1 MTDPNI
7 PLSRRAMLTAALVG
21 GSAAAATLAGA
32 AAAHAGPAAGS
43 DTRAGGGKQFT
54 LTVLGTTDLH
64 NNVFNW
70 DYFKNVPYS
79 DSASNRI
86 GIAQAATLIKAM
98 RAERGA
104 ANTLTIDA
112 GDTIQGT
119 PLAYYF
125 AKINP
130 ISATV
135 KHPMAL
141 AMNSVGY
148 DAVCLGNHEFNYG
161 IPLLRTWEGQLDFP
175 LLGANVRDA
184 ATGSRAFT
192 PYVLKRVKT
201 GNGWVTVGLVGFV
214 TPGCALWDRDNVQGR
229 LDFNGIV
236 EEARKVIPEMKAA
249 GADVVIVSSHSGAT
263 PGSSYGDALPFPE
276 NASTQLAEEV
286 PGIDAILVGHA
297 HLEIPERFVTN
308 KDTGRQV
315 LLAEPLK
322 WGMRVSVMD
331 LELAREKGQWTVIS
345 AHSHLLDAKTVDAD
359 PAVVR
364 AVQAGHDATVKYVNA
379 VIGTSTAPLSTA
391 TACWQDSAAIDAIN
405 YVQASTIKAELA
417 GGPNAGLPV
426 LSIAAAFSREV
437 DVKAGPLTIRDVA
450 GLYIFDNTLL
460 SIKVTGA
467 QVKAYLEWSAQYFRP
482 VSTTTARA
490 ADVTNAVTATAPNGT
505 PDYNYDVV
513 YGLDAPLDYEID
525 LARPAGD
532 RIVGLAYGGKAL
544 APEQEFAMA
553 INNYRQS
560 GGGNFPGVKTAPVLS
575 NSQQEIRQRI
585 IDYVVD
591 RGTLDVAVFSRDNW
605 RLTVNGRP
613 LTVTPQT

>member
-1 MTDPNI
+1 MTDPN
-7 PLSRRAMLTAALVG
+7 PSLSRRAMLSAALVG

-32 AAAHAGPAAGS
+32 PAAQAAPGA
-43 DTRAGGGKQFT
+43 RANGEKQFT

-70 DYFKNVPYS
+70 DYFKNAPYA
-79 DSASNRI
+79 DNAGNKI
-86 GIAQAATLIKAM
+86 GIAQASTLIKAM

-125 AKINP
+125 AKISP

-141 AMNSVGY
+141 AMNAVGY
-148 DAVCLGNHEFNYG
+148 DAVGLGNHEFNYG
-161 IPLLRTWEGQLDFP
+161 IPLLRSWEKQLDFP
-175 LLGANVRDA
+175 LLGANVHDA
-184 ATGSRAFT
+184 VTGRRAFT

-201 GNGWVTVGLVGFV
+201 DNGWLTVGLVGFV
-214 TPGCALWDRDNVQGR
+214 TPGCALWDRDNVQGK

-236 EEARKVIPEMKAA
+236 EEARTVIPQMKAD
-249 GADVVIVSSHSGAT
+249 GADVVIISSHSGAT

-297 HLEIPERFVTN
+297 HQEIPERFVAN
-308 KDTGRQV
+308 KATGKQV
-315 LLAEPLK
+315 LLTEPLK

-331 LELAREKGQWTVIS
+331 LELAKVKGSWTVTA
-345 AHSHLLDAKTVDAD
+345 AHSHLLDARTADAD

-364 AVQAGHDATVKYVNA
+364 AVQAGHEATVKYVNE
-379 VIGTSTAPLSTA
+379 VIGTSTGALSTA
-391 TACWQDSAAIDAIN
+391 TACWEDSAAIDAIN
-405 YVQASTIKAELA
+405 YVQASTVKAELA
-417 GGPNAGLPV
+417 SGPAAGLPV
-426 LSIAAAFSREV
+426 LSIAAAFSRAV

-460 SIKVTGA
+460 SVKVTGD
-467 QVKAYLEWSAQYFRP
+467 QVKAYLEWSARYFKP
-482 VSTTTARA
+482 VSTATARA
-490 ADVTNAVTATAPNGT
+490 ADVTNAVTAMAPGGT

-513 YGLDAPLDYEID
+513 YGLDAPLNYEID
-525 LARPAGD
+525 LARPVGE
-532 RIVGLAYGGKAL
+532 RIANLTYGGAAL
-544 APEQEFAMA
+544 RPDQEFALA

-591 RGTLDVAVFSRDNW
+591 HGTLDVAVFSQNNW
-605 RLTVNGRP
+605 RLTVDGRA
-613 LTVTPQT
+613 LAVTP

>member
-1 MTDPNI
+1 MTDPN
-7 PLSRRAMLTAALVG
+7 PSFSRRAMLAAAFVG
-21 GSAAAATLAGA
+21 GSAAAAALSGA
-32 AAAHAGPAAGS
+32 PAAQAAPATG
-43 DTRAGGGKQFT
+43 RNQFQ

-70 DYFKNVPYS
+70 DYFKDMPYS
-79 DSASNRI
+79 DSAGNKI
-86 GIAQAATLIKAM
+86 GIAQAATLIKAV

-104 ANTLTIDA
+104 GHTLTIDS

-125 AKINP
+125 AKVNP
-130 ISATV
+130 ISDTV

-141 AMNSVGY
+141 AMNAVGY
-148 DAVCLGNHEFNYG
+148 DAVGLGNHEFNYG
-161 IPLLRTWEGQLDFP
+161 IPMLRTWEKQLDFP
-175 LLGANVRDA
+175 VLGANVHDA
-184 ATGSRAFT
+184 VSGRRAFT

-201 GNGWVTVGLVGFV
+201 ENGWLTVGLVGFV
-214 TPGCALWDRDNVQGR
+214 TPGCALWDRDNVQGK

-236 EEARKVIPEMKAA
+236 EEAKTVIPEMKAA

-297 HLEIPERFVTN
+297 HLEIPERFVIN
-308 KDTGRQV
+308 KATGRQV
-315 LLAEPLK
+315 LLTEPLK
-322 WGMRVSVMD
+322 WGMRVAVID
-331 LELAREKGQWTVIS
+331 LQLTKDRGQWSVTS
-345 AHSHLLDAKTVDAD
+345 AHSHLLDAKTADAD
-359 PAVVR
+359 PAVVG
-364 AVQAGHDATVKYVNA
+364 AVQAGHEATVKYVNQ

-391 TACWQDSAAIDAIN
+391 TACWGDSAAIDAIN

-417 GGPNAGLPV
+417 NGPAASLPV
-426 LSIAAAFSREV
+426 LSIAAAFSRAV

-467 QVKAYLEWSAQYFRP
+467 QVKAYLEWSAQYFKP
-482 VSTTTARA
+482 VAGTTARA
-490 ADVTNAVTATAPNGT
+490 QDVTNAATVIAPNGT

-525 LARPAGD
+525 LARPVGD
-532 RIVGLAYGGKAL
+532 RIMKLTYGGEPVPA
-544 APEQEFAMA
+544 EMEFAMA

-560 GGGNFPGVKTAPVLS
+560 GGGNFPAVKTAPVLS

-591 RGTLDVAVFSRDNW
+591 RGSLDAAVFSQSNW
-605 RLTVNGRP
+605 RLTVNGEP
-613 LTVTPQT
+613 LTVTA

>member
-1 MTDPNI
+1 MTDPN
-7 PLSRRAMLTAALVG
+7 PSFSRRAMLTAAFVG
-21 GSAAAATLAGA
+21 GSAAAATLSGA
-32 AAAHAGPAAGS
+32 PAAQAAPANGK
-43 DTRAGGGKQFT
+43 KQFT

-70 DYFKNVPYS
+70 DYFKDVPYS
-79 DSASNRI
+79 DSSGNKI
-86 GIAQAATLIKAM
+86 GIAQAATLIKAV

-104 ANTLTIDA
+104 GNTLTIDS

-125 AKINP
+125 AKVNP
-130 ISATV
+130 ISDTV

-141 AMNSVGY
+141 AMNAVGY
-148 DAVCLGNHEFNYG
+148 DAVALGNHEFNYG
-161 IPLLRTWEGQLDFP
+161 VPMLRTWEKQLDFP
-175 LLGANVRDA
+175 LLGANVHDA
-184 ATGSRAFT
+184 VSGGRAFT

-214 TPGCALWDRDNVQGR
+214 TPGCALWDRDNVQGK

-236 EEARKVIPEMKAA
+236 EEAKTVIPEMKAA

-308 KDTGRQV
+308 KATGRQV
-315 LLAEPLK
+315 LLTEPLK
-322 WGMRVSVMD
+322 WGMRVAVID
-331 LELAREKGQWTVIS
+331 LDLVKDRGEWKVTS
-345 AHSHLLDAKTVDAD
+345 AHSHLLDAKTVDPD
-359 PAVVR
+359 PAVVN
-364 AVQAGHDATVKYVNA
+364 AVQAGHQATVKYVNQ

-391 TACWQDSAAIDAIN
+391 TACWGDSAAIDAIN
-405 YVQASTIKAELA
+405 YVQAATIKAELA
-417 GGPNAGLPV
+417 NGPAAALPV
-426 LSIAAAFSREV
+426 LSIAAAFSRSV

-467 QVKAYLEWSAQYFRP
+467 QVKAYLEWSAQYFKP
-482 VSTTTARA
+482 VSGTTARA
-490 ADVTNAVTATAPNGT
+490 QDVTNAATAIAPNGT

-513 YGLDAPLDYEID
+513 YGLDAPLNYEID
-525 LARPAGD
+525 LGRPVGD
-532 RIVGLAYGGKAL
+532 RIMNLTYGG
-544 APEQEFAMA
+544 APVPADKEFAMA

-560 GGGNFPGVKTAPVLS
+560 GGGNFPAVKTAPVLS

-585 IDYVVD
+585 IDYVVA
-591 RGTLDVAVFSRDNW
+591 RGTLDASVFSQDNW
-605 RLTVNGRP
+605 RLTVNGQA
-613 LTVTPQT
+613 LTVTA

>member
-1 MTDPNI
+1 MTDPNTS
-7 PLSRRAMLTAALVG
+7 PSRRAMLTAALVG
-21 GSAAAATLAGA
+21 GGA
-32 AAAHAGPAAGS
+32 AAAALAGTPAQAAGS
-43 DTRAGGGKQFT
+43 EQPGGGQAGSKKQFT

-70 DYFKNVPYS
+70 DYFKNVAYA
-79 DSASNRI
+79 DSAGNKI
-86 GIAQAATLIKAM
+86 GIAQAATLINAL

-125 AKINP
+125 AKIKP

-141 AMNSVGY
+141 AMNAIGY
-148 DAVCLGNHEFNYG
+148 DAVGLGNHEFNYG
-161 IPLLRTWEGQLDFP
+161 IALLRTWEKQLDFP
-175 LLGANVRDA
+175 LLGANVHDA
-184 ATGSRAFT
+184 VSGRRAFT

-201 GNGWVTVGLVGFV
+201 HSGWLTVGLVGFV
-214 TPGCALWDRDNVQGR
+214 TPGCALWDRDNVQGK

-236 EEARKVIPEMKAA
+236 EEARTVIPQVRAA
-249 GADVVIVSSHSGAT
+249 GADVVIVTSHSGAT

-308 KDTGRQV
+308 KATGTQV
-315 LLAEPLK
+315 LLTEPLK

-331 LELAREKGQWTVIS
+331 FRLAKVKGQWTVTS
-345 AHSHLLDAKTVDAD
+345 ARSLLLDAKTVDPD

-364 AVQAGHDATVKYVNA
+364 AVQAGHEATVKYVNE
-379 VIGTSTAPLSTA
+379 VIGTSSAPLSTA
-391 TACWQDSAAIDAIN
+391 TACWEDSAAIDAIN

-417 GGPNAGLPV
+417 NGPAAGLPV
-426 LSIAAAFSREV
+426 LSIAAAFSRAV

-467 QVKAYLEWSAQYFRP
+467 QVKAYLEWSAQYFKP
-482 VSTTTARA
+482 VTATTARA
-490 ADVTNAVTATAPNGT
+490 QDVTNAVTAAAPNGT

-513 YGLDAPLDYEID
+513 YGLDAPLNYEID

-532 RIVGLAYGGKAL
+532 RIANLSYGGQSL
-544 APEQEFAMA
+544 RPEQEFALA

-560 GGGNFPGVKTAPVLS
+560 GGGNFPAVKSAPVLS

-591 RGTLDVAVFSRDNW
+591 RGTLDVATFSQANW
-605 RLTVNGRP
+605 RLTVNGAP
-613 LTVTPQT
+613 LTVTA

>member
-1 MTDPNI
+1 
-7 PLSRRAMLTAALVG
+7 MLTAALVG
-21 GSAAAATLAGA
+21 GSAAAAALAGA
-32 AAAHAGPAAGS
+32 PAAQA
-43 DTRAGGGKQFT
+43 AGERSNGDKPGGRKQFT

-70 DYFKNVPYS
+70 DYFKNTAYA
-79 DSASNRI
+79 DSAGNKI
-86 GIAQAATLIKAM
+86 GIAQAATLINAM

-125 AKINP
+125 AKIKP

-141 AMNSVGY
+141 AMNAIGY
-148 DAVCLGNHEFNYG
+148 DAAGLGNHEFNYG
-161 IPLLRTWEGQLDFP
+161 IPLLRTWEKQLDFP
-175 LLGANVRDA
+175 LLGANVHDA
-184 ATGSRAFT
+184 VSGRRAFT
-192 PYVLKRVKT
+192 PYVLKRVRT
-201 GNGWVTVGLVGFV
+201 DNGWVTVGLVGFV
-214 TPGCALWDRDNVQGR
+214 TPGCALWDRDNVQGK

-236 EEARKVIPEMKAA
+236 EEAKTVIPQVKAA
-249 GADVVIVSSHSGAT
+249 GADIVIVTSHSGAT

-276 NASTQLAEEV
+276 NASTQLAAEV

-308 KDTGRQV
+308 NATGKQV
-315 LLAEPLK
+315 LLTEPLK

-331 LELAREKGQWTVIS
+331 LELAKVKGQWTVTS
-345 AHSHLLDAKTVDAD
+345 AHSHLLDAKTVDPD

-364 AVQAGHDATVKYVNA
+364 AVQAGHDATVTYVNE

-391 TACWQDSAAIDAIN
+391 TACWEDSAAIDAIN
-405 YVQASTIKAELA
+405 YVQATTIKAELA
-417 GGPNAGLPV
+417 NGPAAVLPV
-426 LSIAAAFSREV
+426 LSIAAAFSRAV

-467 QVKAYLEWSAQYFRP
+467 QVKAYLEWSAQYFKP
-482 VSTTTARA
+482 VTATAVA
-490 ADVTNAVTATAPNGT
+490 AQDVTNAVTTTAPNGT

-513 YGLDAPLDYEID
+513 YGLDAPLNYEID

-532 RIVGLAYGGKAL
+532 RIANLSYGGEPL
-544 APEQEFAMA
+544 RPEQEFAMA

-560 GGGNFPGVKTAPVLS
+560 GGGNFPAVKSAPVLS

-591 RGTLDVAVFSRDNW
+591 RGTLDVAVFSQANW
-605 RLTVNGRP
+605 RLTVNGAP
-613 LTVTPQT
+613 LTVTA

>member
-1 MTDPNI
+1 MTDPTT

-32 AAAHAGPAAGS
+32 PAAQAGTGS
-43 DTRAGGGKQFT
+43 PGTGGKPFT

-70 DYFKNVPYS
+70 DYFKNTPYA
-79 DSASNRI
+79 DTAGNKI

-130 ISATV
+130 VSATV

-141 AMNSVGY
+141 AMNAVGY
-148 DAVCLGNHEFNYG
+148 DAVGLGNHEFNYG
-161 IPLLRTWEGQLDFP
+161 IPLLRTWESQLDFP
-175 LLGANVRDA
+175 LLGANVHDA
-184 ATGSRAFT
+184 VTGRRAFS

-201 GNGWVTVGLVGFV
+201 DNGWVTVGLVGFV
-214 TPGCALWDRDNVQGR
+214 TPGCALWDRDNVQGK

-236 EEARKVIPEMKAA
+236 EEAKVVIPQLKAA
-249 GADVVIVSSHSGAT
+249 GADVVIVTSHSGAT

-276 NASTQLAEEV
+276 NASTQLAVEV

-297 HLEIPERFVTN
+297 HVEIPERFVTN
-308 KDTGRQV
+308 TATGKQV
-315 LLAEPLK
+315 LLTEPLK

-331 LELAREKGQWTVIS
+331 LELVREKGRWTVTS
-345 AHSHLLDAKTVDAD
+345 AHSHLLDAKTADAD

-364 AVQAGHDATVKYVNA
+364 AVQSGHEATVKYINA
-379 VIGTSTAPLSTA
+379 VIGTCTAPLNTA
-391 TACWQDSAAIDAIN
+391 TACWEDSAAIDAIN

-417 GGPNAGLPV
+417 NGPAAALPV
-426 LSIAAAFSREV
+426 LSIAAAFSRAV

-467 QVKAYLEWSAQYFRP
+467 QVKDYLEWSAQYFKA
-482 VSTTTARA
+482 VSGSTARA
-490 ADVTNAVTATAPNGT
+490 ADVTNAAT
-505 PDYNYDVV
+505 
-513 YGLDAPLDYEID
+513 
-525 LARPAGD
+525 
-532 RIVGLAYGGKAL
+532 
-544 APEQEFAMA
+544 
-553 INNYRQS
+553 
-560 GGGNFPGVKTAPVLS
+560 
-575 NSQQEIRQRI
+575 
-585 IDYVVD
+585 
-591 RGTLDVAVFSRDNW
+591 
-605 RLTVNGRP
+605 
-613 LTVTPQT
+613 

>member
-1 MTDPNI
+1 MTDPNTS
-7 PLSRRAMLTAALVG
+7 PSRRAMLAAALVG
-21 GSAAAATLAGA
+21 GGA
-32 AAAHAGPAAGS
+32 AAAALAGAPAAQ
-43 DTRAGGGKQFT
+43 AGRGQASAKKQFT

-70 DYFKNVPYS
+70 DYFKNVPYA
-79 DSASNRI
+79 DGAGNKI

-141 AMNSVGY
+141 AMNAIGY
-148 DAVCLGNHEFNYG
+148 DAVGLGNHEFNYG
-161 IPLLRTWEGQLDFP
+161 IELLRTWERQLDFP
-175 LLGANVRDA
+175 LLGANVHDA
-184 ATGSRAFT
+184 VTGAQAFT
-192 PYVLKRVKT
+192 PYVLKRIKT
-201 GNGWVTVGLVGFV
+201 DSGWLTVGLVGLV
-214 TPGCALWDRDNVQGR
+214 TPGCALWDRDNVQGK

-236 EEARKVIPEMKAA
+236 EEARAVIPRVLAA
-249 GADVVIVSSHSGAT
+249 GADVVIVTSHSGAT

-308 KDTGRQV
+308 KATGKQV
-315 LLAEPLK
+315 LLTEPLK

-331 LELAREKGQWTVIS
+331 LDLVKEEGQWTVTS
-345 AHSHLLDAKTVDAD
+345 AHSLLLDAKTADAD

-364 AVQAGHDATVKYVNA
+364 AVQAGHEATVNYVNE

-391 TACWQDSAAIDAIN
+391 TACWEDSAAIDAIN
-405 YVQASTIKAELA
+405 FVQASTIKAELA
-417 GGPNAGLPV
+417 STPAAGLPV
-426 LSIAAAFSREV
+426 LSIAAAFSRAV

-460 SIKVTGA
+460 AIKVTGA
-467 QVKAYLEWSAQYFRP
+467 QVKAYLEWSAQYFKP
-482 VSTTTARA
+482 VTATTARA
-490 ADVTNAVTATAPNGT
+490 QDVTNAVTATAPNGT

-513 YGLDAPLDYEID
+513 YGLDAPLNYEID

-532 RIVGLAYGGKAL
+532 RIANLSYGGKAL
-544 APEQEFAMA
+544 APEQEFALA

-560 GGGNFPGVKTAPVLS
+560 GGGNFPAVKSAPVLS

-591 RGTLDVAVFSRDNW
+591 RGTLDVAVFSQANW
-605 RLTVNGRP
+605 RLTVNGAP
-613 LTVTPQT
+613 LTVTP

>member
-1 MTDPNI
+1 MTDPN
-7 PLSRRAMLTAALVG
+7 PSFSRRAMLAAAFVG
-21 GSAAAATLAGA
+21 GSAAAAALGA
-32 AAAHAGPAAGS
+32 PAAQAAPANGK
-43 DTRAGGGKQFT
+43 KQFQ

-70 DYFKNVPYS
+70 DYFKDMPYA
-79 DSASNRI
+79 DNAGNKI
-86 GIAQAATLIKAM
+86 GIAQAATLIKAV
-98 RAERGA
+98 RAERGTGQ
-104 ANTLTIDA
+104 TLTIDS

-125 AKINP
+125 AKVNP
-130 ISATV
+130 ISDTV

-141 AMNSVGY
+141 AMNAVGY
-148 DAVCLGNHEFNYG
+148 DAVALGNHEFNYG
-161 IPLLRTWEGQLDFP
+161 IPMLRTWEKQLDFP
-175 LLGANVRDA
+175 LLGANVHDA
-184 ATGSRAFT
+184 VTGQRAFT

-201 GNGWVTVGLVGFV
+201 ENGWLTVGLVGFV
-214 TPGCALWDRDNVQGR
+214 TPGCALWDRDNVQGK

-236 EEARKVIPEMKAA
+236 EEAKTVIPQMKAA

-286 PGIDAILVGHA
+286 PGIDVILVGHA

-308 KDTGRQV
+308 KATGRQV
-315 LLAEPLK
+315 LLTEPLK
-322 WGMRVSVMD
+322 WGMRVAVID
-331 LELAREKGQWTVIS
+331 LQLVKDRGQWSVAS

-359 PAVVR
+359 PAVIG
-364 AVQAGHDATVKYVNA
+364 AVQAGHEATVKYVNQ
-379 VIGTSTAPLSTA
+379 VIGTSTAPLNTA
-391 TACWQDSAAIDAIN
+391 TACWGDSAAIDAIN

-417 GGPNAGLPV
+417 NGPAAGLPV
-426 LSIAAAFSREV
+426 LSIAAAFSRAV

-467 QVKAYLEWSAQYFRP
+467 QVKAYLEWSAQYFKP
-482 VSTTTARA
+482 VAGTTASA
-490 ADVTNAVTATAPNGT
+490 QDVTNAATSIAPNGT

-513 YGLDAPLDYEID
+513 FGLDAPLNYEID
-525 LARPAGD
+525 LARPVGD
-532 RIVGLAYGGKAL
+532 RIMNLSYGG
-544 APEQEFAMA
+544 APVPADKEFAMA

-560 GGGNFPGVKTAPVLS
+560 GGGNFPAVKTAPVLS

-585 IDYVVD
+585 IDYVVA
-591 RGTLDVAVFSRDNW
+591 RGTLDAAVFSQSNW
-605 RLTVNGRP
+605 RLTVKGEP
-613 LTVTPQT
+613 LTVTA

>member
-1 MTDPNI
+1 MIDPN
-7 PLSRRAMLTAALVG
+7 PSFSRRAMLTAAFVG
-21 GSAAAATLAGA
+21 GSAAAATLSGA
-32 AAAHAGPAAGS
+32 PAAQAAPDNGK
-43 DTRAGGGKQFT
+43 KQFT

-70 DYFKNVPYS
+70 DYFKDVPYS
-79 DSASNRI
+79 DSSGNKI
-86 GIAQAATLIKAM
+86 GIAQAATLIKAV

-104 ANTLTIDA
+104 GNTLTIDS

-125 AKINP
+125 AKVNP
-130 ISATV
+130 ISDTV

-141 AMNSVGY
+141 AMNAVGY
-148 DAVCLGNHEFNYG
+148 DAVALGNHEFNYG
-161 IPLLRTWEGQLDFP
+161 IPMLRTWEKQLDFP
-175 LLGANVRDA
+175 LLGANVHDA
-184 ATGSRAFT
+184 VSGGRAFT

-214 TPGCALWDRDNVQGR
+214 TPGCALWDRDNVQGK

-236 EEARKVIPEMKAA
+236 EEAKTVIPEMKAA

-308 KDTGRQV
+308 KATGRQV
-315 LLAEPLK
+315 LLTEPLK
-322 WGMRVSVMD
+322 WGMRVAVID
-331 LELAREKGQWTVIS
+331 LDLVKDHGEWRVAS
-345 AHSHLLDAKTVDAD
+345 AHSHLLDAKTVDPD
-359 PAVVR
+359 PAVVN
-364 AVQAGHDATVKYVNA
+364 AVQAGHEATVKYVNQ

-391 TACWQDSAAIDAIN
+391 TACWGDSAAIDAIN
-405 YVQASTIKAELA
+405 YVQAATIKAELA
-417 GGPNAGLPV
+417 NGPAAALPV
-426 LSIAAAFSREV
+426 LSIAAAFSRSV

-467 QVKAYLEWSAQYFRP
+467 QVKAYLEWSAQYFKP
-482 VSTTTARA
+482 VSGTSARA
-490 ADVTNAVTATAPNGT
+490 QDVTNASTAIAPNGT

-513 YGLDAPLDYEID
+513 YGLDAPLNYDID
-525 LARPAGD
+525 LGRPAGD
-532 RIVGLAYGGKAL
+532 RIMNLTYGG
-544 APEQEFAMA
+544 APVPADMEFAMA

-560 GGGNFPGVKTAPVLS
+560 GGGNFPAVKTAPVLS

-585 IDYVVD
+585 IDYVVA
-591 RGTLDVAVFSRDNW
+591 RGTLDATVFSQNNW
-605 RLTVNGRP
+605 RLTVNGQA
-613 LTVTPQT
+613 LTVTA

>member
-1 MTDPNI
+1 MTDPNT

-32 AAAHAGPAAGS
+32 PAAQAVPATG
-43 DTRAGGGKQFT
+43 RKPFT

-70 DYFKNVPYS
+70 DYFKNVPYT
-79 DSASNRI
+79 DTAGNKI

-125 AKINP
+125 AKISP

-135 KHPMAL
+135 THPMAL
-141 AMNSVGY
+141 AMNAVGY
-148 DAVCLGNHEFNYG
+148 DAVGLGNHEFNYG
-161 IPLLRTWEGQLDFP
+161 IPLLRTWERQLDFP
-175 LLGANVRDA
+175 LLGANVHDA
-184 ATGSRAFT
+184 VTGKRAFT

-201 GNGWVTVGLVGFV
+201 DNGWLTVGLIGFV
-214 TPGCALWDRDNVQGR
+214 TPGCALWDRDNVQGK

-236 EEARKVIPEMKAA
+236 EEAKTVIPQLKAA
-249 GADVVIVSSHSGAT
+249 GADVVIVTSHSGAT

-308 KDTGRQV
+308 KATGKPV
-315 LLAEPLK
+315 LLTEPLK

-331 LELAREKGQWTVIS
+331 LELAKDKGKWTVTS
-345 AHSHLLDAKTVDAD
+345 ARSHLLDAKTADAD

-364 AVQAGHDATVKYVNA
+364 AVQAGHEATVKYVNE
-379 VIGTSTAPLSTA
+379 VIGTCTAPLSTA
-391 TACWQDSAAIDAIN
+391 TACWEDSAAIDAIN
-405 YVQASTIKAELA
+405 YIQASTIKAELA
-417 GGPNAGLPV
+417 NSPSAGLPV
-426 LSIAAAFSREV
+426 LSIAAAFSRSV

-467 QVKAYLEWSAQYFRP
+467 QVKDYLEWSAQYFKP
-482 VSTTTARA
+482 VLSTTARA
-490 ADVTNAVTATAPNGT
+490 ADVTNAATAVAPGGT

-513 YGLDAPLDYEID
+513 YGLDAPLKYEID
-525 LARPAGD
+525 LAKPVGQ
-532 RIVGLAYGGKAL
+532 RITGLSYGTGAL
-544 APEQEFAMA
+544 RMDQEFALA

-560 GGGNFPGVKTAPVLS
+560 GGGNFPAVKTAPVLS

-585 IDYVVD
+585 IDYVVEH
-591 RGTLDVAVFSRDNW
+591 GSLDVAVFSQDNW
-605 RLTVNGRP
+605 RLTVNGEA
-613 LTVTPQT
+613 LTVTA

>member
-1 MTDPNI
+1 MTDPT
-7 PLSRRAMLTAALVG
+7 PSPSRRAMLTAALVG
-21 GSAAAATLAGA
+21 GTAAATTFAGA
-32 AAAHAGPAAGS
+32 PAAQARPALRPE
-43 DTRAGGGKQFT
+43 DKKQFT

-70 DYFKNVPYS
+70 DYFKNTSYA
-79 DSASNRI
+79 DAAGNKI
-86 GIAQAATLIKAM
+86 GIAQASTLIKAM
-98 RAERGA
+98 RAECGA

-125 AKINP
+125 AKIRP
-130 ISATV
+130 ISDSVT
-135 KHPMAL
+135 HPMAL
-141 AMNSVGY
+141 AMNAVGY
-148 DAVCLGNHEFNYG
+148 DAVGLGNHEFNYG
-161 IPLLRTWEGQLDFP
+161 IPLLRTWEKQLDFP
-175 LLGANVRDA
+175 LLGANVHDA
-184 ATGSRAFT
+184 VTGQRAFT
-192 PYVLKRVKT
+192 PYVLKRIKT
-201 GNGWVTVGLVGFV
+201 DNGWLTVGLVGFV
-214 TPGCALWDRDNVQGR
+214 TPGCALWDRDNVQGK

-236 EEARKVIPEMKAA
+236 EEARTVIPQMKAA

-276 NASTQLAEEV
+276 NASTLLAEEV

-297 HLEIPERFVTN
+297 HVEIPERFVTH
-308 KDTGRQV
+308 KATGKQV
-315 LLAEPLK
+315 LLTEPLK

-331 LELAREKGQWTVIS
+331 LRLTKERGRWNVTS
-345 AHSHLLDAKTVDAD
+345 ASSHLLDAKTAEPD

-364 AVQAGHDATVKYVNA
+364 AVQAGHEATVKYVNE
-379 VIGTSTAPLSTA
+379 VIGTSTAALSTG
-391 TACWQDSAAIDAIN
+391 TACWQDTAAIDAIN
-405 YVQASTIKAELA
+405 FVQASTIKAELA
-417 GGPNAGLPV
+417 GGANAGLPV
-426 LSIAAAFSREV
+426 LSIAAAFSRAV

-467 QVKAYLEWSAQYFRP
+467 QVKAYLEWSAQYFKP
-482 VSTTTARA
+482 VTGTTAAA
-490 ADVTNAVTATAPNGT
+490 ADVTNSVTPTAPGGT

-513 YGLDAPLDYEID
+513 YGLDAPLTYDID
-525 LARPAGD
+525 LARPVGS
-532 RIVGLAYGGKAL
+532 RISNLSYGGEAL
-544 APEQEFAMA
+544 RADQEFAMA

-591 RGTLDVAVFSRDNW
+591 SGTLDAALFSRSDW
-605 RLTVNGRP
+605 RLVVNGQP
-613 LTVTPQT
+613 LTVIP

>member
-1 MTDPNI
+1 MTDPT
-7 PLSRRAMLTAALVG
+7 PSPSRRAMLTAALVG
-21 GSAAAATLAGA
+21 GTAAATTFAGA
-32 AAAHAGPAAGS
+32 PAAQARPALRPE
-43 DTRAGGGKQFT
+43 DKKQFT

-70 DYFKNVPYS
+70 DYFKNTSYA
-79 DSASNRI
+79 DAAGNKI
-86 GIAQAATLIKAM
+86 GIAQASTLIKAM
-98 RAERGA
+98 RAECGA

-125 AKINP
+125 AKIRP
-130 ISATV
+130 ISDSVT
-135 KHPMAL
+135 HPMAL
-141 AMNSVGY
+141 AMNAVGY
-148 DAVCLGNHEFNYG
+148 DAVGLGNHEFNYG
-161 IPLLRTWEGQLDFP
+161 IPLLRTWEKQLDFP
-175 LLGANVRDA
+175 LLGANVHDA
-184 ATGSRAFT
+184 VTGQRAFT
-192 PYVLKRVKT
+192 PYVLKRIKT
-201 GNGWVTVGLVGFV
+201 DNGWLTVGLVGFV
-214 TPGCALWDRDNVQGR
+214 TPGCALWDRDNVQGK

-236 EEARKVIPEMKAA
+236 EEARTVIPQMKAA

-276 NASTQLAEEV
+276 NASTLLAEEV

-297 HLEIPERFVTN
+297 HVEIPERFVTH
-308 KDTGRQV
+308 KATGKQV
-315 LLAEPLK
+315 LLTEPLK

-331 LELAREKGQWTVIS
+331 LRLTKERGRWNVTS
-345 AHSHLLDAKTVDAD
+345 ASSHLLDAKTAEPD

-364 AVQAGHDATVKYVNA
+364 AVQAGHEATVKYVNE
-379 VIGTSTAPLSTA
+379 VIGTSTAALSTG
-391 TACWQDSAAIDAIN
+391 TACWEDSAAIDAIN
-405 YVQASTIKAELA
+405 FVQASTIKAELA
-417 GGPNAGLPV
+417 GGANAGLPV
-426 LSIAAAFSREV
+426 LSIAAAFSRAV

-467 QVKAYLEWSAQYFRP
+467 QVKAYLEWSAQYFKP
-482 VSTTTARA
+482 VTGTTAAA
-490 ADVTNAVTATAPNGT
+490 ADVTNSVTPTAPGGT

-513 YGLDAPLDYEID
+513 YGLDAPLTYDID
-525 LARPAGD
+525 LARPVGS
-532 RIVGLAYGGKAL
+532 RISNLSYGGEAL
-544 APEQEFAMA
+544 RADQEFAMA

-591 RGTLDVAVFSRDNW
+591 SGTLDAALFSRSDW
-605 RLTVNGRP
+605 RLVVNGQP
-613 LTVTPQT
+613 LTVIP

>member
-1 MTDPNI
+1 MTDPT
-7 PLSRRAMLTAALVG
+7 PSPSRRAMLTAALVG
-21 GSAAAATLAGA
+21 GTAAATTFAGA
-32 AAAHAGPAAGS
+32 PAAQARPALRPE
-43 DTRAGGGKQFT
+43 DKKQFT

-70 DYFKNVPYS
+70 DYFKNTSYA
-79 DSASNRI
+79 DAAGNKI
-86 GIAQAATLIKAM
+86 GIAQASTLIKAM
-98 RAERGA
+98 RAECGA

-112 GDTIQGT
+112 GDTIQGM

-125 AKINP
+125 AKIRP
-130 ISATV
+130 ISDSVT
-135 KHPMAL
+135 HPMAL
-141 AMNSVGY
+141 AMNAVGY
-148 DAVCLGNHEFNYG
+148 DAVGLGNHEFNYG
-161 IPLLRTWEGQLDFP
+161 IPLLRTWEKQLDFP
-175 LLGANVRDA
+175 LLGANVHDA
-184 ATGSRAFT
+184 VTGQRAFT
-192 PYVLKRVKT
+192 PYVLKRIKT
-201 GNGWVTVGLVGFV
+201 DNGWLTVGLVGFV
-214 TPGCALWDRDNVQGR
+214 TPGCALWDRDNVQGK

-236 EEARKVIPEMKAA
+236 EEARTVIPQMKAA

-276 NASTQLAEEV
+276 NASTLLAEEV

-297 HLEIPERFVTN
+297 HVEIPERFVTH
-308 KDTGRQV
+308 KATGKQV
-315 LLAEPLK
+315 LLTEPLK

-331 LELAREKGQWTVIS
+331 LRLTKERGRWNVTS
-345 AHSHLLDAKTVDAD
+345 ASSHLLDAKTAEPD

-364 AVQAGHDATVKYVNA
+364 AVQAGHEATVKYVNE
-379 VIGTSTAPLSTA
+379 VIGTSTAALSTG

-405 YVQASTIKAELA
+405 FVQASTIKAELA
-417 GGPNAGLPV
+417 GGANAGLPV
-426 LSIAAAFSREV
+426 LSIAAAFSRAV

-467 QVKAYLEWSAQYFRP
+467 QVKAYLEWSAQYFKP
-482 VSTTTARA
+482 VTGTTAGA
-490 ADVTNAVTATAPNGT
+490 ADVTNSVTPTAPGGT

-513 YGLDAPLDYEID
+513 YGLDAPLTYDID
-525 LARPAGD
+525 LARPVGS
-532 RIVGLAYGGKAL
+532 RISNLSYGGEAL
-544 APEQEFAMA
+544 RADQEFAMA

-591 RGTLDVAVFSRDNW
+591 SGTLDAALFSRSDW
-605 RLTVNGRP
+605 RLVVNGQP
-613 LTVTPQT
+613 LTVIP

>member
-1 MTDPNI
+1 MTDPHHS
-7 PLSRRAMLTAALVG
+7 LSRRTMLTAALVG
-21 GSAAAATLAGA
+21 GSAAAAALSEAPA
-32 AAAHAGPAAGS
+32 AQAAPAAGRK
-43 DTRAGGGKQFT
+43 TFN

-70 DYFKNVPYS
+70 DYFKNVPYA
-79 DSASNRI
+79 DTAGNKI

-98 RAERGA
+98 RDERGA
-104 ANTLTIDA
+104 SNTLTIDA

-125 AKINP
+125 AKISP

-135 KHPMAL
+135 THPMAL
-141 AMNSVGY
+141 AMNAVGY
-148 DAVCLGNHEFNYG
+148 DAVGLGNHEFNYG
-161 IPLLRTWEGQLDFP
+161 IPLLRTWESQLNFP
-175 LLGANVRDA
+175 LLGANVHDA
-184 ATGSRAFT
+184 TTGKRAFT

-201 GNGWVTVGLVGFV
+201 NNGWLTVGLVGFV
-214 TPGCALWDRDNVQGR
+214 TPGCALWDRDNVQGK

-236 EEARKVIPEMKAA
+236 EEARTVIPQLKAA
-249 GADVVIVSSHSGAT
+249 GADVVIVTSHSGAT

-308 KDTGRQV
+308 KATGRQV
-315 LLAEPLK
+315 LLTEPLK
-322 WGMRVSVMD
+322 WGMRVAVMD
-331 LELAREKGQWTVIS
+331 LEVAKDKGRWTVTA

-364 AVQAGHDATVKYVNA
+364 AIQAGHEATVKYVNE
-379 VIGTSTAPLSTA
+379 VIGTSTAPLNTA
-391 TACWQDSAAIDAIN
+391 TACWEDSAAIDAIN

-417 GGPNAGLPV
+417 GGPSAGLPV
-426 LSIAAAFSREV
+426 LSIAAAFSRSV

-460 SIKVTGA
+460 SVKVTGA
-467 QVKAYLEWSAQYFRP
+467 QVRDYLEWSARYFKP
-482 VSTTTARA
+482 VFSSPARA
-490 ADVTNAVTATAPNGT
+490 ADVTNAATAMAPGGT

-513 YGLDAPLDYEID
+513 YGLDAALNYEID
-525 LARPAGD
+525 LAKPVGE
-532 RIVGLAYGGKAL
+532 RITGLRYGGEVL
-544 APEQEFAMA
+544 RRDQEFALA

-560 GGGNFPGVKTAPVLS
+560 GGGNFPAVMAAPVLS

-591 RGTLDVAVFSRDNW
+591 HGTLDVSVFSQDNW
-605 RLTVNGRP
+605 RLTVNGAA
-613 LTVTPQT
+613 LTVTA

>member
-1 MTDPNI
+1 MTDPTT

-32 AAAHAGPAAGS
+32 PAVSASPGN
-43 DTRAGGGKQFT
+43 GGKPFT

-70 DYFKNVPYS
+70 DYFKNTPYA
-79 DSASNRI
+79 DTAGNKI

-125 AKINP
+125 AKVNP
-130 ISATV
+130 VSATV

-141 AMNSVGY
+141 AMNAVGY
-148 DAVCLGNHEFNYG
+148 DAVGLGNHEFNYG
-161 IPLLRTWEGQLDFP
+161 IPLLRTWESQLDFP
-175 LLGANVRDA
+175 LLGANVHDA
-184 ATGSRAFT
+184 VTGRRAFS

-201 GNGWVTVGLVGFV
+201 DNGWVTVGLVGLV
-214 TPGCALWDRDNVQGR
+214 TPGCALWDRDNVQGK

-236 EEARKVIPEMKAA
+236 EEAKVVIPQLKAA
-249 GADVVIVSSHSGAT
+249 GADVVIVTSHSGAT

-308 KDTGRQV
+308 KASGRQV
-315 LLAEPLK
+315 LLTEPLK

-331 LELAREKGQWTVIS
+331 LELVKEKGQWTVTS

-364 AVQAGHDATVKYVNA
+364 AVQAGHEATVKYVNE
-379 VIGTSTAPLSTA
+379 VIGTCTAPLSTA
-391 TACWQDSAAIDAIN
+391 TACWEDSAAIDAIN

-417 GGPNAGLPV
+417 NGPAAALPV
-426 LSIAAAFSREV
+426 LSIAAAFSRAV

-467 QVKAYLEWSAQYFRP
+467 QVKDYLEWSAQYFKP
-482 VSTTTARA
+482 VSGTTARA
-490 ADVTNAVTATAPNGT
+490 ADVTNAVTATAPGGT

-513 YGLDAPLDYEID
+513 YGLDAPLTYEID
-525 LARPAGD
+525 LAKPVGE
-532 RIVGLAYGGKAL
+532 RITGLSYGGEAL
-544 APEQEFAMA
+544 RMDQEFALA

-560 GGGNFPGVKTAPVLS
+560 GGGNFPAVKTAPVLS

-585 IDYVVD
+585 IDYVVAN
-591 RGTLDVAVFSRDNW
+591 GTLDVAVFSQDNW
-605 RLTVNGRP
+605 RLTVNGAA
-613 LTVTPQT
+613 LTVTP

>member
-1 MTDPNI
+1 MTDPSAAF
-7 PLSRRAMLTAALVG
+7 SRRAMLTAALVG
-21 GSAAAATLAGA
+21 GSAAAAALSS
-32 AAAHAGPAAGS
+32 PAAQAAPANG
-43 DTRAGGGKQFT
+43 RKQFT

-70 DYFKNVPYS
+70 DYFKDLPYA
-79 DSASNRI
+79 DAAGNKV
-86 GIAQAATLIKAM
+86 GIAQAATLIKAV

-104 ANTLTIDA
+104 ANTLTIDS

-125 AKINP
+125 AKVNP
-130 ISATV
+130 ISETV

-141 AMNSVGY
+141 AMNAVGY
-148 DAVCLGNHEFNYG
+148 DAVGLGNHEFNYG
-161 IPLLRTWEGQLDFP
+161 IPMLRTWEKQLDFP
-175 LLGANVRDA
+175 LLGANVHDA
-184 ATGSRAFT
+184 GTGRRAFT

-201 GNGWVTVGLVGFV
+201 ENGWLTVGLVGFV
-214 TPGCALWDRDNVQGR
+214 TPGCALWDRDNVQGK

-236 EEARKVIPEMKAA
+236 EEAKTVIPEMKAA

-308 KDTGRQV
+308 KATGRPV
-315 LLAEPLK
+315 LLTEPLK
-322 WGMRVSVMD
+322 WGMRVAVMD
-331 LELAREKGQWTVIS
+331 LELVKERGQWLVAS
-345 AHSHLLDAKTVDAD
+345 AHAHLLDAKTVDAD
-359 PAVVR
+359 PAVVS
-364 AVQAGHDATVKYVNA
+364 AVQAGHEATVKYVNQ

-391 TACWQDSAAIDAIN
+391 TACWEDSAAIDAIN

-417 GGPNAGLPV
+417 NGPAASLPV
-426 LSIAAAFSREV
+426 LSIAAAFSRSV

-467 QVKAYLEWSAQYFRP
+467 QVKDYLEWSAQYFKP
-482 VSTTTARA
+482 LSGTTARA
-490 ADVTNAVTATAPNGT
+490 ADVTNAATALAPNGT

-513 YGLDAPLDYEID
+513 YGVDAPLNYEID
-525 LARPAGD
+525 LARPVGD
-532 RIVGLAYGGKAL
+532 RIRNLSYDG
-544 APEQEFAMA
+544 APVPAGMEFAMA

-560 GGGNFPGVKTAPVLS
+560 GGGGFPAVKSAPVLS

-591 RGTLDVAVFSRDNW
+591 RGALDAAVFSQANW
-605 RLTVNGRP
+605 RLTVNGAP
-613 LTVTPQT
+613 LTVTA

>member
-1 MTDPNI
+1 MTDPT
-7 PLSRRAMLTAALVG
+7 PSPSRRAMLTAALVG
-21 GSAAAATLAGA
+21 GTAAATTFAGA
-32 AAAHAGPAAGS
+32 PAAQARPALRPE
-43 DTRAGGGKQFT
+43 DKKQFT

-70 DYFKNVPYS
+70 DYFKNTSYA
-79 DSASNRI
+79 DAAGNKI
-86 GIAQAATLIKAM
+86 GIAQASTLIKAM
-98 RAERGA
+98 RAECGA

-125 AKINP
+125 AKIRP
-130 ISATV
+130 VSDSVT
-135 KHPMAL
+135 HPMAL
-141 AMNSVGY
+141 AMNAVGY
-148 DAVCLGNHEFNYG
+148 DAVGLGNHEFNYG
-161 IPLLRTWEGQLDFP
+161 IPLLRTWEKQLDFP
-175 LLGANVRDA
+175 LLGANVHDA
-184 ATGSRAFT
+184 VTGQRAFT
-192 PYVLKRVKT
+192 PYVLKRIKT
-201 GNGWVTVGLVGFV
+201 DNGWLTVGLVGFV
-214 TPGCALWDRDNVQGR
+214 TPGCALWDRDNVLGK

-236 EEARKVIPEMKAA
+236 EEARTVIPQMKAA

-276 NASTQLAEEV
+276 NASTLLAEEV
-286 PGIDAILVGHA
+286 PGIDAILAGHA
-297 HLEIPERFVTN
+297 HVEIPERFVTH
-308 KDTGRQV
+308 KASGKQV
-315 LLAEPLK
+315 LLTEPLK

-331 LELAREKGQWTVIS
+331 LRLTKERGRWNVTS
-345 AHSHLLDAKTVDAD
+345 ASSHLLDAKTAEPD

-364 AVQAGHDATVKYVNA
+364 AVQAGHEATVKYVNE
-379 VIGTSTAPLSTA
+379 VIGTSTAALSTG

-405 YVQASTIKAELA
+405 FVQASTIKAELA
-417 GGPNAGLPV
+417 GGANAGLPV
-426 LSIAAAFSREV
+426 LSIAAAFSRVV

-467 QVKAYLEWSAQYFRP
+467 QVKAYLEWSAQYFKP
-482 VSTTTARA
+482 VTGTTAAA
-490 ADVTNAVTATAPNGT
+490 ADVTNSVTPTAPGGT

-513 YGLDAPLDYEID
+513 YGLDAPLTYDID
-525 LARPAGD
+525 LARPVGS
-532 RIVGLAYGGKAL
+532 RISNLRYGGEAL
-544 APEQEFAMA
+544 RADQEFAMA

-591 RGTLDVAVFSRDNW
+591 SGTLDAALFSRSDW
-605 RLTVNGRP
+605 RLVVNGQP
-613 LTVTPQT
+613 LTVIP

>member
-1 MTDPNI
+1 MTNPHDS
-7 PLSRRAMLTAALVG
+7 LSRRAMLTAALVG
-21 GSAAAATLAGA
+21 GSAAATALAGT
-32 AAAHAGPAAGS
+32 PAARAAGEQSKEGQPGS
-43 DTRAGGGKQFT
+43 KKQFT

-70 DYFKNVPYS
+70 DYFKNVPYA
-79 DSASNRI
+79 DAAGNKI
-86 GIAQAATLIKAM
+86 GIAQAATLINAV

-125 AKINP
+125 AKIKP

-141 AMNSVGY
+141 AMNAIGY
-148 DAVCLGNHEFNYG
+148 DAVGLGNHEFNYG
-161 IPLLRTWEGQLDFP
+161 IDLLRAWEKQLDFP
-175 LLGANVRDA
+175 LLGANVHDA
-184 ATGSRAFT
+184 VSGGRAFT

-201 GNGWVTVGLVGFV
+201 HNGWVAVGLVGFV

-236 EEARKVIPEMKAA
+236 EEARTVIPQVKAA
-249 GADVVIVSSHSGAT
+249 GADIVIVTSHSGAT

-308 KDTGRQV
+308 KATGKQV
-315 LLAEPLK
+315 LLTEPLK

-331 LELAREKGQWTVIS
+331 LELAKVKGQWTVT
-345 AHSHLLDAKTVDAD
+345 AARSHLLDAKTVDPD

-364 AVQAGHDATVKYVNA
+364 AVQSGHEATVTYVNE
-379 VIGTSTAPLSTA
+379 VIGTSTAPLNTA
-391 TACWQDSAAIDAIN
+391 TACWEDSAAIDAIN

-417 GGPNAGLPV
+417 NGPAAGLPV
-426 LSIAAAFSREV
+426 LSIAAAFSRAV

-460 SIKVTGA
+460 SIRVTGA
-467 QVKAYLEWSAQYFRP
+467 QVKAYLEWSAQYFKP
-482 VSTTTARA
+482 VTGTTARA
-490 ADVTNAVTATAPNGT
+490 EDVTNAVTAAAPNGT

-513 YGLDAPLDYEID
+513 YGLDAPLNYEID

-532 RIVGLAYGGKAL
+532 RIAKLSYGGQPL
-544 APEQEFAMA
+544 RPEQEFALA

-560 GGGNFPGVKTAPVLS
+560 GGGNFPAVKSAPVLS

-591 RGTLDVAVFSRDNW
+591 RGTLDVAVFSQVNW
-605 RLTVNGRP
+605 RLTVNGSP
-613 LTVTPQT
+613 LTVTV

>member
-1 MTDPNI
+1 MTDPNT

-21 GSAAAATLAGA
+21 GGAAAATLAGA
-32 AAAHAGPAAGS
+32 PAAQAGS
-43 DTRAGGGKQFT
+43 GAPGSGRKPFT

-70 DYFKNVPYS
+70 DYFKNTPYA
-79 DSASNRI
+79 DTAGNKI

-130 ISATV
+130 VSATV

-141 AMNSVGY
+141 AMNAVGY
-148 DAVCLGNHEFNYG
+148 DAVGLGNHEFNYG
-161 IPLLRTWEGQLDFP
+161 IPLLRTWESQLDFP
-175 LLGANVRDA
+175 LLGANVHDA
-184 ATGSRAFT
+184 VTGRRAFS

-201 GNGWVTVGLVGFV
+201 DNGWVTVGLVGFV
-214 TPGCALWDRDNVQGR
+214 TPGCALWDRDNVQGK

-236 EEARKVIPEMKAA
+236 EEAKVVIPQLKAA
-249 GADVVIVSSHSGAT
+249 GADIVIVTSHSGAT

-308 KDTGRQV
+308 KATGKPV
-315 LLAEPLK
+315 LLTEPLK

-331 LELAREKGQWTVIS
+331 LELAKDKGQWTVTA

-364 AVQAGHDATVKYVNA
+364 AVRAGHEATVKYVNE
-379 VIGTSTAPLSTA
+379 VIGTSTAPLNTA
-391 TACWQDSAAIDAIN
+391 TACWEDSAAIDAIN

-417 GGPNAGLPV
+417 NGPAAGLPV
-426 LSIAAAFSREV
+426 LSIAAAFSRSV

-467 QVKAYLEWSAQYFRP
+467 QVKDYLEWSAQYFKP
-482 VSTTTARA
+482 VLSTTARA
-490 ADVTNAVTATAPNGT
+490 ADVTNAATAMAPGGT

-513 YGLDAPLDYEID
+513 YGLDAPLNYEID
-525 LARPAGD
+525 LARPVGQ
-532 RIVGLAYGGKAL
+532 RITGLSYGTEAL
-544 APEQEFAMA
+544 RMDQEFALA

-560 GGGNFPGVKTAPVLS
+560 GGGNFPAVKTAPVLS

-591 RGTLDVAVFSRDNW
+591 HATLDVAVFSQDNW
-605 RLTVNGRP
+605 RLTVNGEA
-613 LTVTPQT
+613 LTVTA

>member
-1 MTDPNI
+1 MTDPN
-7 PLSRRAMLTAALVG
+7 PSFSRRAMLAAALVG
-21 GSAAAATLAGA
+21 GSAAAATLSGA
-32 AAAHAGPAAGS
+32 PAAQAAPAN
-43 DTRAGGGKQFT
+43 DKKQFR

-70 DYFKNVPYS
+70 DYFKDEPYS
-79 DSASNRI
+79 DNAGNKI
-86 GIAQAATLIKAM
+86 GIAQASTLIKAV

-104 ANTLTIDA
+104 ANTLTIDS

-130 ISATV
+130 ISGSV

-141 AMNSVGY
+141 AMNAVGY
-148 DAVCLGNHEFNYG
+148 DAVALGNHEFNYG
-161 IPLLRTWEGQLDFP
+161 IPLLRTWEKQLDFP
-175 LLGANVRDA
+175 LLGANVHDA
-184 ATGSRAFT
+184 VTGGRAFT
-192 PYVLKRVKT
+192 PYILKRVKT
-201 GNGWVTVGLVGFV
+201 ENGWLTVGLVGFV
-214 TPGCALWDRDNVQGR
+214 TPGCALWDRDNVQGK

-236 EEARKVIPEMKAA
+236 EEAKTVIPQMKAA

-263 PGSSYGDALPFPE
+263 PGSSYGDALPFAE

-297 HLEIPERFVTN
+297 HMEIPERFVTN
-308 KDTGRQV
+308 TATGRQV
-315 LLAEPLK
+315 LLTEPLK
-322 WGMRVSVMD
+322 WGMRVAVID
-331 LELAREKGQWTVIS
+331 LQLVKDRGQWTVTS

-359 PAVVR
+359 PAVVS
-364 AVQAGHDATVKYVNA
+364 AVQAGHEATVKYVNQ
-379 VIGTSTAPLSTA
+379 VIGTSTAPLTTA
-391 TACWQDSAAIDAIN
+391 TACWADSAAIDAIN

-417 GGPNAGLPV
+417 NGPDAGLPV
-426 LSIAAAFSREV
+426 LSIAAAFSRSV

-482 VSTTTARA
+482 VGGTTARA
-490 ADVTNAVTATAPNGT
+490 QDVTNAVTALAPNGT

-513 YGLDAPLDYEID
+513 YGLDAPLNYEID

-532 RIVGLAYGGKAL
+532 RIMNLTYGG
-544 APEQEFAMA
+544 APVPAGKEFAMA

-560 GGGNFPGVKTAPVLS
+560 GGGNFPAVKTAPVLS
-575 NSQQEIRQRI
+575 NSQQEIRQRV
-585 IDYVVD
+585 IDYVVAH
-591 RGTLDVAVFSRDNW
+591 GTLDAAVFSQSNW
-605 RLTVNGRP
+605 RLTVNGQP
-613 LTVTPQT
+613 LTVTA

>member
-1 MTDPNI
+1 MTDPT
-7 PLSRRAMLTAALVG
+7 PSPSRRAMLTAALVG
-21 GSAAAATLAGA
+21 GTAAATTFAGA
-32 AAAHAGPAAGS
+32 PAAQARPALRPE
-43 DTRAGGGKQFT
+43 DKKQFT

-70 DYFKNVPYS
+70 DYFKNTSYA
-79 DSASNRI
+79 DAAGNKI
-86 GIAQAATLIKAM
+86 GIAQASTLIKAM
-98 RAERGA
+98 RAECGA

-125 AKINP
+125 AKIRP
-130 ISATV
+130 ISDSVT
-135 KHPMAL
+135 HPMAL
-141 AMNSVGY
+141 AMNAVGY
-148 DAVCLGNHEFNYG
+148 DAVGLGNHEFNYG
-161 IPLLRTWEGQLDFP
+161 IPLLRTWEKQLDFP
-175 LLGANVRDA
+175 LLGANVHDA
-184 ATGSRAFT
+184 VTGQRAFT
-192 PYVLKRVKT
+192 PYVLKRIKT
-201 GNGWVTVGLVGFV
+201 DNGWLTVGLVGFV
-214 TPGCALWDRDNVQGR
+214 TPGCALWDRDNVQGK

-236 EEARKVIPEMKAA
+236 EEARTVIPQMKAA

-276 NASTQLAEEV
+276 NASTLLAEEV

-297 HLEIPERFVTN
+297 HVEIPERFVTH
-308 KDTGRQV
+308 KATGKQV
-315 LLAEPLK
+315 LLTEPLK

-331 LELAREKGQWTVIS
+331 LRLTKERGRWNVTAAS
-345 AHSHLLDAKTVDAD
+345 SHLLDAKTAEPD

-364 AVQAGHDATVKYVNA
+364 AVQAGHEATVKYVNE
-379 VIGTSTAPLSTA
+379 VIGTSTAALSTG
-391 TACWQDSAAIDAIN
+391 TACWEDSAAIDAIN
-405 YVQASTIKAELA
+405 FVQASTIKAELA
-417 GGPNAGLPV
+417 GGANAGLPV
-426 LSIAAAFSREV
+426 LSIAAAFSRAV

-467 QVKAYLEWSAQYFRP
+467 QVKAYLEWSAQYFKP
-482 VSTTTARA
+482 VTSTTAAA
-490 ADVTNAVTATAPNGT
+490 ADVTNSVTPTAPGGT

-513 YGLDAPLDYEID
+513 YGLDAPLTYDID
-525 LARPAGD
+525 LARPVGS
-532 RIVGLAYGGKAL
+532 RISNLRYGGEAL
-544 APEQEFAMA
+544 RADQEFAMA

-591 RGTLDVAVFSRDNW
+591 SGTLDAALFSRSDW
-605 RLTVNGRP
+605 RLVVNGQP
-613 LTVTPQT
+613 LTVIP

>member
-1 MTDPNI
+1 MTDPTT

-32 AAAHAGPAAGS
+32 PAAQAVSPSPGK
-43 DTRAGGGKQFT
+43 GGKPFT

-70 DYFKNVPYS
+70 DYFKNTPYA
-79 DSASNRI
+79 DTAGNKI

-130 ISATV
+130 VSATV

-141 AMNSVGY
+141 ARHAVGY
-148 DAVCLGNHEFNYG
+148 DAVGLGNHEFNYG
-161 IPLLRTWEGQLDFP
+161 IPLLRTWESQLDFP
-175 LLGANVRDA
+175 LLGANVHDA
-184 ATGSRAFT
+184 VTGRRAFS
-192 PYVLKRVKT
+192 PFVLKRIKT
-201 GNGWVTVGLVGFV
+201 DSGGVTVGLVGFV
-214 TPGCALWDRDNVQGR
+214 TPGCALWDRDNVQGK

-236 EEARKVIPEMKAA
+236 EEAKVAIPQLKAA
-249 GADVVIVSSHSGAT
+249 GADVVIVTSHSGAT

-276 NASTQLAEEV
+276 NASTQLAVEV

-297 HLEIPERFVTN
+297 HVEIPERFVTN
-308 KDTGRQV
+308 TATGKQV
-315 LLAEPLK
+315 LLTEPLK

-331 LELAREKGQWTVIS
+331 LELVREKGQWTVTS

-364 AVQAGHDATVKYVNA
+364 AVQAGHEATVKYVNE
-379 VIGTSTAPLSTA
+379 VIGTCTAPLSTA
-391 TACWQDSAAIDAIN
+391 TACWEDSAAIDAIN

-417 GGPNAGLPV
+417 NGPAAALPV
-426 LSIAAAFSREV
+426 LSIAAAFSRAV

-460 SIKVTGA
+460 SVKVTGA
-467 QVKAYLEWSAQYFRP
+467 QVKDYLEWSAQYFKP
-482 VSTTTARA
+482 VAGTTARA
-490 ADVTNAVTATAPNGT
+490 ADVTNAVTATAPGGT
-505 PDYNYDVV
+505 PDHNYDVV
-513 YGLDAPLDYEID
+513 YGLDAPLSYEID
-525 LARPAGD
+525 LAKPVGE
-532 RIVGLAYGGKAL
+532 RITGLSY
-544 APEQEFAMA
+544 
-553 INNYRQS
+553 
-560 GGGNFPGVKTAPVLS
+560 
-575 NSQQEIRQRI
+575 
-585 IDYVVD
+585 
-591 RGTLDVAVFSRDNW
+591 
-605 RLTVNGRP
+605 
-613 LTVTPQT
+613 

>member
-1 MTDPNI
+1 MTDPHDSF
-7 PLSRRAMLTAALVG
+7 SRRAMLTAALVG
-21 GSAAAATLAGA
+21 GGA
-32 AAAHAGPAAGS
+32 AAAALAGAPAAQA
-43 DTRAGGGKQFT
+43 AGKQSEGGQPGGKKQFT

-70 DYFKNVPYS
+70 DYFKNTAYA
-79 DSASNRI
+79 DTAGNKI
-86 GIAQAATLIKAM
+86 GIAQAATLIHAM

-125 AKINP
+125 AKISP

-141 AMNSVGY
+141 AMNTIGY
-148 DAVCLGNHEFNYG
+148 DAVGLGNHEFNYG
-161 IPLLRTWEGQLDFP
+161 IPLLRTWEKQLNFP
-175 LLGANVRDA
+175 LLGANVHDA
-184 ATGSRAFT
+184 VTGGRAFT

-201 GNGWVTVGLVGFV
+201 DNGWLTVGLVGFV
-214 TPGCALWDRDNVQGR
+214 TPGCALWDRDNVQGK

-236 EEARKVIPEMKAA
+236 EEAKTVIPQVKAA
-249 GADVVIVSSHSGAT
+249 GADIVIVTSHSGAT

-308 KDTGRQV
+308 KATGKQV
-315 LLAEPLK
+315 LLTEPLK

-331 LELAREKGQWTVIS
+331 LELAREKGQWTVTS
-345 AHSHLLDAKTVDAD
+345 AHSLLLDAKTVDAD

-364 AVQAGHDATVKYVNA
+364 AVQAGHEATVRYVNE

-391 TACWQDSAAIDAIN
+391 TACWEDSAAIDAIN

-417 GGPNAGLPV
+417 NGPAAGLPV
-426 LSIAAAFSREV
+426 LSIAAAFSRAV

-467 QVKAYLEWSAQYFRP
+467 QVKDYLEWSAQYFKP
-482 VSTTTARA
+482 VTGTTARS
-490 ADVTNAVTATAPNGT
+490 ADVTNAVTAVAPNGT

-513 YGLDAPLDYEID
+513 YGLDAPLNYEID

-532 RIVGLAYGGKAL
+532 RIANLSYGGQAL
-544 APEQEFAMA
+544 RPEQEFALA

-560 GGGNFPGVKTAPVLS
+560 GGGNFPAVKTAPVLS

-591 RGTLDVAVFSRDNW
+591 HGTLDVAVFSQANW
-605 RLTVNGRP
+605 RLTVNGAP
-613 LTVTPQT
+613 LTVTA

>member
-1 MTDPNI
+1 
-7 PLSRRAMLTAALVG
+7 MLTAALVG
-21 GSAAAATLAGA
+21 GGA
-32 AAAHAGPAAGS
+32 AAAALAGAPAAQA
-43 DTRAGGGKQFT
+43 AGKQSEVGQPGGKKQFT

-70 DYFKNVPYS
+70 DYFKNTAYA
-79 DSASNRI
+79 DTAGNKI
-86 GIAQAATLIKAM
+86 GIAQAATLIHAM
-98 RAERGA
+98 RAERGV

-141 AMNSVGY
+141 AMNTIGY
-148 DAVCLGNHEFNYG
+148 DAVGLGNHEFNYG
-161 IPLLRTWEGQLDFP
+161 IPLLRTWEKQLNFP
-175 LLGANVRDA
+175 LLGANVHDA
-184 ATGSRAFT
+184 VTGGRAFT

-201 GNGWVTVGLVGFV
+201 DNGWLTVGLVGFV
-214 TPGCALWDRDNVQGR
+214 TPGCALWDRDNVQGK

-236 EEARKVIPEMKAA
+236 EEAKTVIPQVKAA
-249 GADVVIVSSHSGAT
+249 GADIVIVTSHSGAT

-308 KDTGRQV
+308 KATGKQV
-315 LLAEPLK
+315 LLTEPLK

-331 LELAREKGQWTVIS
+331 LELAREKGQWTVTS
-345 AHSHLLDAKTVDAD
+345 AHSLLLDAKTVDAD

-364 AVQAGHDATVKYVNA
+364 AVQAGHEATVSYVNE

-391 TACWQDSAAIDAIN
+391 TACWEDSAAIDAIN

-417 GGPNAGLPV
+417 NGPAAGLPV
-426 LSIAAAFSREV
+426 LSIAAAFSRAV

-467 QVKAYLEWSAQYFRP
+467 QVKDYLEWSAQYFKP
-482 VSTTTARA
+482 VTGTTARA
-490 ADVTNAVTATAPNGT
+490 ADVTNAVTAVAPNGT

-513 YGLDAPLDYEID
+513 YGLDAPLNYEID

-532 RIVGLAYGGKAL
+532 RIANLSYGGQAL
-544 APEQEFAMA
+544 RPEQEFALA

-560 GGGNFPGVKTAPVLS
+560 GGGNFPAVKTAPVLS

-591 RGTLDVAVFSRDNW
+591 HGTLDVAVFSQANW
-605 RLTVNGRP
+605 RLTVNGAP
-613 LTVTPQT
+613 LTVTA